1 MVDPI
6 SFWGQL
12 PYFTLSLLA
21 GYLAGSIPF
30 GVILTRLAG
39 LGDVRDI
46 GSGSIGAT
54 NVLRTG
60 NKWLAIA
67 TLITDGAKGGLAVLA
82 LWALWGVDH
91 AVIAGAGA
99 FLGHIFPMWLKFR
112 GGKGVATFWG
122 IILALYWP
130 VGLLFAGTWLAVA
143 AIFRI
148 SSLSALVASIATPIY
163 FWLFARYQFAE
174 LALFLTV
181 IIWWAHRANISRL
194 LKGEEPRIGAKSE

>member
-1 MVDPI
+1 MPDPI
-6 SFWGQL
+6 SFWDQL
-12 PYFTLSLLA
+12 PFFAASLLI

-30 GVILTRLAG
+30 GVIFTRLAG

-46 GSGSIGAT
+46 GSGGIGAT

-60 NKWLAIA
+60 NKWLAVA
-67 TLITDGAKGGLAVLA
+67 TLITDGAKGGLTVLFF
-82 LWALWGVDH
+82 WWLWGVDH

-99 FLGHIFPMWLKFR
+99 FIGHIFPIWLRFK

-130 VGLLFAGTWLAVA
+130 VGLMFAATWLLVA

-148 SSLSALVASIATPIY
+148 SSLSGLAASLATAIY
-163 FWLFARYQFAE
+163 FWLFSFYQFAE
-174 LALFLTV
+174 LTLFLTV
-181 IIWWAHRANISRL
+181 IIWWAHRANIQRL
-194 LKGEEPRIGAKSE
+194 LKGEEPRIGQKKA